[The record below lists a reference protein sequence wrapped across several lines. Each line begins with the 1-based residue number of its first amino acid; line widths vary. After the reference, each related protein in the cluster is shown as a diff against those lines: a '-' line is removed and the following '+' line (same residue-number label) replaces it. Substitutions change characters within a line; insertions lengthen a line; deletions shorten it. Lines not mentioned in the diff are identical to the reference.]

1 MPGSS
6 FGQLFRVTTFGESHG
21 VALGAIVDG
30 CPAGLPLDEKD
41 IQKDLDRRRPG
52 AKNNPLVS
60 PRQENDRVQVL
71 SGIFE
76 GKTLGSPIAMVVFN
90 ENQESKDYSALKD
103 VFRPGH
109 ADYTTFAKYG
119 LRDHRGG
126 GRSSGRETV
135 GRVMAGAI
143 AKKLLTHVN
152 QTKIIGYTRRIHTL
166 ELDEKRID
174 YKEIE
179 SNPVRCP
186 DPVMA
191 KKMTAFVLAKKNSGD
206 SVGGVVEIVVKNPPV
221 GLGEPV
227 FDKLEADLAKA
238 LMSIGTVKGVEIGKG
253 FGATEMV
260 GSEHNDTILAAGK
273 KPGKNLKTAQNLAGG
288 IQGGI
293 STGEDIIIRV
303 AVKPTSSIPKTQ
315 HTVNAQGKKV
325 DVSVAGRHDACILPR
340 LIPVA
345 ESMVAIVLAD
355 HYLRQLTTRLR

>member
-1 MPGSS
+1 MPGSA

-21 VALGAIVDG
+21 VALGAIVEG
-30 CPAGLPLDEKD
+30 CPAGLALTEKD
-41 IQKDLDRRRPG
+41 IQTDLDRRRPG

-60 PRQENDRVQVL
+60 PRQENDRVQLL
-71 SGIFE
+71 SGVFE
-76 GKTLGSPIAMVVFN
+76 GKTIGSPIAMVVFN
-90 ENQESKDYSALKD
+90 ENQAPKDYEKLKD
-103 VFRPGH
+103 IFRPGH
-109 ADYTTFAKYG
+109 ADYTYFAKYG

-126 GRSSGRETV
+126 GRSSGRETL

-143 AKKLLTHVN
+143 AKKLLTHTHK
-152 QTKIIGYTRRIHTL
+152 TKIIGYTRRIHTL
-166 ELDEKRID
+166 EIAEKNID
-174 YKEIE
+174 YSEIE
-179 SNPVRCP
+179 KNPLRCP

-191 KKMTAFVLAKKNSGD
+191 QKMTAFVLAQKNSGD
-206 SVGGVVEIVVKNPPV
+206 SVGGVVEIVVKKPPV

-253 FGATEMV
+253 FSTTEMV
-260 GSEHNDTILAAGK
+260 GSEHNDTILRAGK
-273 KPGKNLKTAQNLAGG
+273 TLKTKKNLAGG
-288 IQGGI
+288 ICGGI

-315 HTVNAQGKKV
+315 HTVTTQGKKV
-325 DVSVAGRHDACILPR
+325 DVSVTGRHDACILPR

-345 ESMVAIVLAD
+345 ESMVALVLAD

>member
-1 MPGSS
+1 MPGNT

-30 CPAGLPLDEKD
+30 CPAGLSLNETD
-41 IQKDLDRRRPG
+41 IQNDLNRRRPG

-60 PRQENDRVQVL
+60 PRQETDHVQIL

-76 GKTLGSPIAMVVFN
+76 EKTLGSPIAMVVFN
-90 ENQESKDYSALKD
+90 ENQESKDYSALKN

-109 ADYTTFAKYG
+109 ADYTYFAKYG

-126 GRSSGRETV
+126 GRSSGRETT

-143 AKKLLTHVN
+143 AKKLLFHVN

-179 SNPVRCP
+179 NNPVRCP

-191 KKMTAFVLAKKNSGD
+191 KKMTAFVLAQKEKGD
-206 SVGGVVEIVVKNPPV
+206 SVGGVVEIVIKKPTV

-238 LMSIGTVKGVEIGKG
+238 LMSIGTVKGIEIGKG
-253 FGATEMV
+253 FGATEML
-260 GSEHNDTILAAGK
+260 GSEHNDTILDAGK
-273 KPGKNLKTAQNLAGG
+273 KPGQTLETAKNLAGG

-293 STGEDIIIRV
+293 STGEDIIIRI
-303 AVKPTSSIPKTQ
+303 AVKPTSSIPKNQ
-315 HTVNAQGKKV
+315 KTVTTTGKKV
-325 DVSVAGRHDACILPR
+325 KVSVAGRHDACILPR

-345 ESMVAIVLAD
+345 ESMVALVLAD
-355 HYLRQLTTRLR
+355 HYLRQLTTKLS

>member
-21 VALGAIVDG
+21 VALGAIVEG
-30 CPAGLPLDEKD
+30 CPAGLALSEKD
-41 IQKDLDRRRPG
+41 IQNDLDRRRPG
-52 AKNNPLVS
+52 TKNNPLVS
-60 PRQENDRVQVL
+60 PRQENDHVQLL
-71 SGIFE
+71 SGVFE
-76 GKTLGSPIAMVVFN
+76 GKTLGSPIALVVFN
-90 ENQESKDYSALKD
+90 ENQAPKDYDKLKD

-119 LRDHRGG
+119 LRDYRGG

-143 AKKLLTHVN
+143 AKKLLTQVQ

-174 YKEIE
+174 YGEIE
-179 SNPVRCP
+179 KNPVRCP

-191 KKMTAFVLAKKNSGD
+191 KKMTEFVLAQKNKGN
-206 SVGGVVEIVVKNPPV
+206 SVGGAVEIVVKKPPV

-253 FGATEMV
+253 FGATEML

-273 KPGKNLKTAQNLAGG
+273 KTGESLKTKANIAGG

-293 STGEDIIIRV
+293 STGEDIIIRI
-303 AVKPTSSIPKTQ
+303 AVKPTSSIPQ
-315 HTVNAQGKKV
+315 IQQTVTTSGKKV
-325 DVSVAGRHDACILPR
+325 NVSVAGRHDACILPR

-345 ESMVAIVLAD
+345 ESMVALVLAD
-355 HYLRQLTTRLR
+355 HYLRQLTTRLQ